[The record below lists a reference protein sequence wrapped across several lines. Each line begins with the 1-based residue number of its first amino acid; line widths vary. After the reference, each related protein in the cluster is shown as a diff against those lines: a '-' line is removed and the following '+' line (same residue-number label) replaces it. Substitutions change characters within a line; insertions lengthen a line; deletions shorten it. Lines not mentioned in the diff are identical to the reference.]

1 MNKLVDIATQYLKAD
16 FETKKYLIDY
26 YNENCIDYVK
36 PSRKYKMQYDD
47 EWCAAFTS
55 VIAHKANLLASEFP
69 FEVSVFEQCKI
80 AKERTQYFKGALV
93 CSVGDLVVYDWLG
106 NGGYN
111 HVGIIT
117 DINSRYLKV
126 IEGNKGDTVDF
137 RTVKRRSRVIKA
149 TIALSHD
156 NPTDADR
163 RLERLA
169 KMVLKGE
176 LGDGQK
182 RRDALGA
189 DYGEVQEIV
198 NDLLAD

>member
-1 MNKLVDIATQYLKAD
+1 MNILSDIAVSFLGANENK
-16 FETKKYLIDY
+16 KKYIIDY
-26 YNENCIDYVK
+26 YNENCIDYIK

-55 VIAHKANLLASEFP
+55 VVAHKAGLLSNEFP
-69 FEVSVFEQCKI
+69 YEISVYEQCKI
-80 AKERTQYFKGALV
+80 AKERTQYFKGASV
-93 CSVGDLVVYDWLG
+93 CSVGDLIVYDWFG

-169 KMVLKGE
+169 KMVLKGN

-182 RRDALGA
+182 RRDALGV
-189 DYGEVQEIV
+189 DYDEVQEIV
-198 NDLLAD
+198 NDLLAY